1 MASEQV
7 KIMGMATTLNLA
19 SLPIR
24 VASVRS
30 LGPNRGKNA
39 VNDLKRGG

>member
-1 MASEQV
+1 VANEQS
-7 KIMGMATTLNLA
+7 KIMGMATTLDLA

-30 LGPNRGKNA
+30 RGPNREKM
-39 VNDLKRGG
+39 LLMI